1 MPLQKTM
8 FYTNLNSNYSIKNIM
23 YKHINIIHEYKIILK
38 QILFRKT
45 DIYLNFMYKQTNLNY
60 RLICFHCRLF
70 TNMKHSIDHKSPIPF
85 HIQAETLLRKL
96 IEEEEYQNGK
106 IFPNEV
112 DLAKQLAISRTTL
125 RQAINKLVFEGLLV
139 RKKRIGTKVAGG
151 VVSSRSNNWLS
162 FSQEMKLRGIPIK
175 NFELHV
181 TWVYPDEAI
190 ANFFE
195 IKTDRKILK
204 MERVRGKPYEPFVYF
219 ISYFH
224 PRVGLTGE
232 EDFKRPLYEILEND
246 YSVIATLSKEEIS
259 AKAAD
264 ALIADKLKIEQGSP
278 LLFRKRLVF
287 DQGERPIEYNLGYYK
302 ADSFIYT
309 VESSR

>member
-1 MPLQKTM
+1 
-8 FYTNLNSNYSIKNIM
+8 
-23 YKHINIIHEYKIILK
+23 
-38 QILFRKT
+38 
-45 DIYLNFMYKQTNLNY
+45 
-60 RLICFHCRLF
+60 
-70 TNMKHSIDHKSPIPF
+70 MKYSIDHKSPIPL
-85 HIQAETLLRKL
+85 HAQAETILRKI
-96 IEEEEYQNGK
+96 IEDEEYQNGK
-106 IFPNEV
+106 VLPNEV

-139 RKKRIGTKVAGG
+139 RKKRTGTKVAQAA
-151 VVSSRSNNWLS
+151 VSSKSNNWLS

-181 TWVYPDEAI
+181 TWVYPDEAL

-204 MERVRGKPYEPFVYF
+204 MERVRGKPEEPFVYF
-219 ISYFH
+219 ASYFH

-232 EDFKRPLYEILEND
+232 EDFKMPLYEMLENEH
-246 YSVIATLSKEEIS
+246 SIVATLSKEEIS

-264 ALIADKLKIEQGSP
+264 AFIAGKLKVAVGSAV
-278 LLFRKRLVF
+278 LFRKRFVF

-302 ADSFIYT
+302 ADSFVYT